1 MERGTWRPTVH
12 GVAKSWTQLGIK
24 HYHHPGKRGFPD
36 VIKLR
41 ILRWGGLSWLIQV
54 GPHKGEAG
62 GSESENGMS

>member
-24 HYHHPGKRGFPD
+24 LYHHHGKREFPD

-41 ILRWGGLSWLIQV
+41 IL
-54 GPHKGEAG
+54 
-62 GSESENGMS
+62 